1 MNPNRRPLVAGNWKM
16 NAGGGEGM
24 ALLADCIQFARL
36 FPAVEVAVFPPF
48 VLLASCSAELH
59 ESASAGVHVS
69 LGGQNMHNAPK
80 GAFTGEISAEMLTEC
95 GCSHVLLGHSERRQ
109 FFGETNASVATK
121 TESAFA
127 NGLVPVICVGEL
139 LEEREAGRTLA
150 VIDEQ
155 FDAVRP
161 VLVAN
166 PGKPFV
172 LAYEPVWAIG
182 TGKTAGPAEA
192 QEVHAHVRRRLSE
205 ISADAAAKT
214 RVLYGGSVK
223 PDNAKAL
230 FSCEDI
236 DGALVGGAS
245 LDARAFGAIAHAADE
260 VLRTR

>member
-1 MNPNRRPLVAGNWKM
+1 M
-16 NAGGGEGM
+16 
-24 ALLADCIQFARL
+24 
-36 FPAVEVAVFPPF
+36 
-48 VLLASCSAELH
+48 LLASCSAELH

-95 GCSHVLLGHSERRQ
+95 GCGHVLLGHSERRQ
-109 FFGETNASVATK
+109 FFGETNASVAAK

-155 FDAVRP
+155 FDAVKQ

-166 PGKPFV
+166 PAKPFV

-192 QEVHAHVRRRLSE
+192 QEVHAHLRRRLSE

-214 RVLYGGSVK
+214 RILYGGSVK